1 MISHL
6 CDFSAVASKLILL
19 GIAPVDTVLTGGGLT
34 RLSVTISEF
43 TSCDELLSD
52 SDVSAEFTDNVL
64 RDILLVPSLFFSIL
78 DEEML
83 TILVRISDLTIRDVK
98 LFTKLAEVEIVA
110 ELIRVIRSVI
120 VDLDSACS
128 VSIPESNRPPY
139 IALKEL
145 SLELSERSIMSLS
158 S

>member
-1 MISHL
+1 M
-6 CDFSAVASKLILL
+6 
-19 GIAPVDTVLTGGGLT
+19 APVDTCLTGGGLT

-52 SDVSAEFTDNVL
+52 TEVSALFTDNVL
-64 RDILLVPSLFFSIL
+64 SDILLVPSRFFSIL
-78 DEEML
+78 DEEMD
-83 TILVRISDLTIRDVK
+83 TMLVRISDFAIRDVK

-110 ELIRVIRSVI
+110 ELIRVIKSVI

-139 IALKEL
+139 ALNEL
-145 SLELSERSIMSLS
+145 SLEFSERSMSLS
-158 S
+158 SYGLEVEGRSYLEVEG